1 MKRGHVI
8 KEYLE
13 PVAWLVAA
21 PNSEGYKR
29 RAVSIVEIPPALHH
43 LGKTT
48 VNNISNRSY
57 ISTVPV
63 PYGKVLNLR

>member
-1 MKRGHVI
+1 MKRGLVI
-8 KEYLE
+8 VEYLE

-43 LGKTT
+43 LRKK
-48 VNNISNRSY
+48 NC
-57 ISTVPV
+57 
-63 PYGKVLNLR
+63 

>member
-1 MKRGHVI
+1 MADQTMGSSNDEGASDIRI
-8 KEYLE
+8 WYLE

-43 LGKTT
+43 LTGE
-48 VNNISNRSY
+48 NC
-57 ISTVPV
+57 
-63 PYGKVLNLR
+63 